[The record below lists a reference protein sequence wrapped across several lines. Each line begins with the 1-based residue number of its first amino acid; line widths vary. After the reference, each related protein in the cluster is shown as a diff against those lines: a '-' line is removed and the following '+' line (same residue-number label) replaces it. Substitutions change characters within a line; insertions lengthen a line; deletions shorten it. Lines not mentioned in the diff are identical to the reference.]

1 MKRKTATLFFLLAG
15 VLIAGAFIGG
25 NRHSFTTASM
35 HALVT
40 ASSEKDDSLAWKKV
54 DSLVNEGLTESALKL
69 LDPMFQGYKKTGNSP
84 LLVKTLMYRMR
95 LESYKEEAS
104 IVKAIALLEAETNA
118 AKGALRA
125 ILHSITAEV
134 YWRYYQQ
141 NRWRFYDRTRTTEF
155 KKDDIST
162 WDLSQIVSATVRH
175 YDLSLAGGA
184 LLKRTELVKYSDI
197 LLEGR
202 AVDKR
207 RPTLFDFL
215 AHRAVDVFMNE
226 EVELAQPA
234 YMFQL
239 DRAEYSGRYSEFASM
254 RLISRDSLSF
264 KFRALKI
271 LQELIAFHA
280 GDAEFDALVD
290 ADLKRL
296 DFVRAHSTVETRDSL
311 YLRSLEYLEERC
323 GNRAVAAEVSH
334 AIAVW
339 YVQKGRLYQP
349 RTLDQYKWF
358 IKKAVDLCLSAI
370 KKHPDSHG
378 ACLCKALRDE
388 LVARS
393 IAMEVEEVVLPDKPF
408 RMLCTWKNI
417 TQMWFRAIPMN
428 DEEYKKLRT
437 KYSYNEQDKLIQHL
451 RSMTAAAQWNTPIPD
466 DGDFQTHCA
475 EVKSPAL
482 ALGFYVLIAS
492 ANSDFTYPKN
502 GIALNT
508 VWVSR
513 LSYFGRNNK
522 SDYELY
528 VKDRETGLPVAKATV
543 KKIERVYDQ
552 KKREYSNVVR
562 STVTTDSE
570 GRAVFPSPLNPRTY
584 YSNPFHMEI
593 MYNKDRLVSDRDQ
606 YQYTRS
612 EKTSSSVQTFF
623 FTDRSI
629 YRPGQI
635 VYFKGI
641 VLKRKGDS
649 SSIVTRHKTTVEFR
663 DVNFNK
669 VAELPLVTN
678 EFGTM
683 NGQFIAPTG
692 VLNGQMSIQD
702 KGGSIYFSV
711 EEYKRPKFEVLPDPV
726 KGSFRLD
733 EMVTITG
740 QAKAFAGS
748 FVDGAQVKYRVV
760 RSTAYPP
767 WRYWWSFWYPPSPEM
782 EVTNGSTVTN
792 DTGTFS
798 VTFKAIPDR
807 SVSKSYNPTFA
818 YTIYFDV
825 TDISGE
831 TRSAQTGVSVG
842 YTAFDL
848 SVAIG
853 QQAEKGKDTA
863 FAIVAANTSGVPIP
877 AKGTIAVFRLTS
889 PAVPLRTRLWRKPDI
904 VIMNKREYNYFFPG
918 IPFANED
925 RIDTWQREKEVY
937 QKPFDT
943 KTDSLLRLSEMKGW
957 QSGVYA
963 VESRAKDTFG
973 QEVVSTQYFTLFS
986 RDESAPPYPV
996 CDWFTV
1002 VKGSGEPGEKA
1013 AFLIGSGEKDVRV
1026 LFEVEHKNAIVSKE
1040 WLTLSKSQK
1049 LIAVPIEEKH
1059 RGNFSVHF
1067 TWIRNGRNYR
1077 HDEQIVVPWT
1087 NKELSFSFATFRDK
1101 LLPGQKEE
1109 WRVTVCGHKKDK
1121 VAAEMVAAMYDA
1133 SLDAFR
1139 AHGWNFNI
1147 NPRFS
1152 SSLAWDMSAQFGEK
1166 AGELLSEGWNPS
1178 SSCPSIIY
1186 PYLNWFEYDG
1196 GGYSRVSRG
1205 KSKHFQFENSEVVG
1219 YIDAPAPMYM
1229 VAAQSSDEMS
1239 LNKSAAGGTAPP
1251 SAVPEKAAALK
1262 IKEEKQSGSD
1272 KASAGEGTRQ
1282 ELSSVKARANLNET
1296 AFFFPKLMTNEKGE
1310 VVLSFTMPEA
1320 LTRWKMLGFAHT
1332 KDLKFGT
1339 VTREL
1344 VTQKPLMVM
1353 PNLPRFLREGDRI
1366 ALSAK
1371 VSNLSDSSITGLAQ
1385 LMLFDATTMKP
1396 VDTAMGNLESIKK
1409 IAMSKGLSTPVTW
1422 EIKIPEGI
1430 PAVTVR
1436 IVAKAGV
1443 FTDGEESTLPLL
1455 TNRMLVT
1462 ETMPLPMRG
1471 KGEKKFTF
1479 EKLVSQAGG
1488 SSTLR
1493 NHRLT
1498 LEYTQN
1504 PAWYAVQALPYLMEF
1519 PYECAEQTFAR
1530 YYANTIAEHIAN
1542 STPKIKAVFDSWK
1555 SRSPDALLSN
1565 LEKNQELK
1573 SAILEETPWVMDG
1586 KNESESKK
1594 RIGLL
1599 FDLNKLADER
1609 SAAHRNLVKMQMSN
1623 GGWPWFT
1630 GMPDDRYIT
1639 QYIVTGFGRLR
1650 HLKMVD
1656 LSKDGALK
1664 TMVENAVRY
1673 TDDRIREDYEWVM
1686 KHASN
1691 PDSNHIGPLQI
1702 QYLYARTFFDEIAV
1716 LDRNRK
1722 AYEYYKGQATKYW
1735 LRNNRYQQGMIAL
1748 ALNRMGV
1755 DKIPVNI
1762 IRSLK
1767 ENSLAN
1773 EEMGMYWKEMYE
1785 GYFWY
1790 EAPIEAQAL
1799 YIEAFDEV
1807 THDSAAVEAMKVWL
1821 LKSKQTQ
1828 NWKTTRATAEACYA
1842 LLLRGTDIL
1851 TSSGDVTVTLGTLLV
1866 DPKKINDAPV
1876 EAGTGYFK
1884 TSWSGT
1890 EIKPDMGK
1898 VTVTK
1903 GQPGVAWG
1911 ALYWQYFEQLDK
1923 ITPAATPLNLSKK
1936 LFVKING
1943 DRGPVLKPVT
1953 DKGSLRVGDRI
1964 TVRIELRNDRDLEYV
1979 HMKDLRAAGFEPTNV
1994 FSGYRWQ
2001 DGLGYYESTRD
2012 VATHFF
2018 FGSLRKGTYVFEYD
2032 LVVNHKGDFSNGVTS
2047 IQCMYAPEFTSHS
2060 EGIRVR
2066 VGE

>member
-1 MKRKTATLFFLLAG
+1 MKRKTAVLFLLLAG
-15 VLIAGAFIGG
+15 VLIAGAIVGG
-25 NRHSFTTASM
+25 SRHSLIPASM
-35 HALVT
+35 YALMS
-40 ASSEKDDSLAWKKV
+40 AADKGDSLAWKKV
-54 DSLVNEGLTESALKL
+54 DSLVNQGLTESALKQL
-69 LDPMFQGYKKTGNSP
+69 EPMFQSYKKAGNP
-84 LLVKTLMYRMR
+84 PMLVKTLMYRMR
-95 LESYKEEAS
+95 LDSYKEEAS
-104 IVKAIALLEAETNA
+104 IVKSLALLEIETA
-118 AKGALRA
+118 GAKGALRA

-134 YWRYYQQ
+134 YWRYYQE
-141 NRWRFYDRTRTTEF
+141 NRWRFYDRTRTVDF
-155 KKDDIST
+155 QQDDITT
-162 WDLSQIVSATVRH
+162 WDLSQIVSATLRH
-175 YDLSLAGGA
+175 YDQSLADQD
-184 LLKRTELVKYSDI
+184 LLKKTELVKFSDI

-202 AVDKR
+202 TVNKR

-215 AHRAVDVFMNE
+215 AHRAVDVFMNAE
-226 EVELAQPA
+226 TDLTQPA
-234 YMFQL
+234 YVFQL
-239 DRAEYSGRYSEFASM
+239 DKAEYSGRYSEFASM
-254 RLISRDSLSF
+254 RLSTKDSLSF

-271 LQELIAFHA
+271 LQDLIAFHA
-280 GDAEFDALVD
+280 KDADFEALVD

-296 DFVRAHSTVETRDSL
+296 DFVREHSTVETRDSL

-323 GNRAVAAEVSH
+323 GSKAVAAEVSH
-334 AIAVW
+334 AIAQW
-339 YVQKGRLYQP
+339 YVEKGRLYQP
-349 RTLDQYKWF
+349 ETQEKYKWYS
-358 IKKAVDLCLSAI
+358 KKAVDICRNAM
-370 KKHPDSHG
+370 KKHPDSYG
-378 ACLCKALRDE
+378 ACLCKALKDE
-388 LVARS
+388 VVAKFIS
-393 IAMEVEEVVLPDKPF
+393 IEVEDVVLPDKPF
-408 RMLCTWKNI
+408 RMLCTWKNM

-428 DEEYKKLRT
+428 EEEYPKLRE
-437 KYSYNEQDKLIQHL
+437 KYGYDGQEKLIAHL
-451 RSMTAAAQWNTPIPD
+451 RGIKPAAHWNTPIPD

-482 ALGFYVLIAS
+482 GFGFYVLIAS
-492 ANSDFTYPKN
+492 ANADFTYPKN

-513 LSYFGRNNK
+513 LSYFGRTNK
-522 SDYELY
+522 GEYELY
-528 VKDRETGLPVAKATV
+528 VKDRETGLPVEKATV

-552 KKREYSNVVR
+552 TKREYSNVVR
-562 STVTTDSE
+562 ATVSTNND
-570 GRAVFPSPLNPRTY
+570 GRAVFPSPLKPKTY

-593 MYNKDRLVSDRDQ
+593 INNKDRLVTDREQ
-606 YQYTRS
+606 YHYYRS
-612 EKTSSSVQTFF
+612 EQTTTSIQTFF

-641 VLKRKGDS
+641 VLRRKGDS
-649 SSIVTRHKTTVEFR
+649 SAIVAHHKTTVEFR
-663 DVNFNK
+663 DANYNK
-669 VAELPLVTN
+669 VSKLSLVTN

-683 NGQFIAPTG
+683 NGQFTAPMG

-711 EEYKRPKFEVLPDPV
+711 EEYKRPRFEVMSDPV

-733 EMVTITG
+733 EKVTITG
-740 QAKAFAGS
+740 QAKAFAGA
-748 FVDGAQVKYRVV
+748 FIDGAQVKYRVV
-760 RSTAYPP
+760 RSTTYPP
-767 WRYWWSFWYPPSPEM
+767 RRHWWSFWYPPSPGM
-782 EVTNGSTVTN
+782 EITKGSTITN
-792 DTGTFS
+792 DTGSFA

-807 SVSKSYNPTFA
+807 SVSKNYNPVFT
-818 YTIYFDV
+818 YTVFLDV

-831 TRSAQTGVSVG
+831 TRSAQAGVSVG
-842 YTAFDL
+842 YAALDL

-853 QQAEKGKDTA
+853 QQAERGKDTA
-863 FAIVAANTSGVPIP
+863 FAIVATNTSGVPVP
-877 AKGTIAVFRLTS
+877 AKGTITVFRLKS
-889 PAVPLRTRLWRKPDI
+889 PDVPLRTRLWRKPDI
-904 VIMNKREYNYFFPG
+904 FIMNKREYNHFFPG
-918 IPFANED
+918 IPYANED
-925 RIDTWQREKEVY
+925 RIDTWPQEKEVY
-937 QKPFDT
+937 RKPFDT
-943 KTDSLLRLSEMKGW
+943 KTDSLLKLMEMKNW
-957 QSGVYA
+957 QQGVYA
-963 VESRAKDTFG
+963 VESRAKDRFG
-973 QEVVSTQYFTLFS
+973 QEVVTTQYFTLFS
-986 RDESAPPYPV
+986 RDENAPPYPM

-1002 VKGSGEPGEKA
+1002 VKGSGEPGEMA

-1026 LFEVEHKNAIVSKE
+1026 LFEVEHKNQIAVKE
-1040 WLTLSKSQK
+1040 WLILSKSQK
-1049 LIAVPIEEKH
+1049 LITVPIEEKH

-1067 TWIRNGRNYR
+1067 TWIKNGRNYR

-1087 NKELSFSFATFRDK
+1087 NKELAFSFESFRNK
-1101 LLPGQKEE
+1101 LPPGQEEE
-1109 WRVTVCGHKKDK
+1109 WKIVIAGHKKDK

-1139 AHGWNFNI
+1139 PHGWYFNI
-1147 NPRFS
+1147 NPTFG
-1152 SSLAWDMSAQFGEK
+1152 SSLTWDISGQFGEK
-1166 AGELLSEGWNPS
+1166 AAELLSDGWNPS
-1178 SSCPSIIY
+1178 SSCPSITY
-1186 PYLNWFEYDG
+1186 PFLNWFGSDG
-1196 GGYSRVSRG
+1196 WDSYAGYGGMPLARRHRAMLNAADAPVYMAEAAS
-1205 KSKHFQFENSEVVG
+1205 
-1219 YIDAPAPMYM
+1219 APAP
-1229 VAAQSSDEMS
+1229 VLAKTKAPQAAPPEAKPIVDKGIGM
-1239 LNKSAAGGTAPP
+1239 AGSGKTAPKP
-1251 SAVPEKAAALK
+1251 
-1262 IKEEKQSGSD
+1262 
-1272 KASAGEGTRQ
+1272 ASAPD
-1282 ELSSVKARANLNET
+1282 LAAVKARANLNET
-1296 AFFFPKLMTNEKGE
+1296 AFFFPKLLTNDKGE

-1320 LTRWKMLGFAHT
+1320 LTRWKMLGFAHS

-1339 VTREL
+1339 VTKEL
-1344 VTQKPLMVM
+1344 ITQKSLMVM
-1353 PNLPRFLREGDRI
+1353 PNLPRFLRENDRI
-1366 ALSAK
+1366 TLSAK
-1371 VSNLSDSSITGLAQ
+1371 VTNLSDSALSGSAQ
-1385 LMLFDATTMKP
+1385 LMLFDATTGNP
-1396 VDTAMGNLESIKK
+1396 VDTAMGNIAAIKSLTVK
-1409 IAMSKGLSTPVTW
+1409 KGLSSAVAW
-1422 EIKIPEGI
+1422 EIKVPEGI

-1436 IVAKAGV
+1436 IVAKAGD
-1443 FTDGEESTLPLL
+1443 FTDGEENTLPLL

-1488 SSTLR
+1488 SSTLSH
-1493 NHRLT
+1493 HRLT

-1530 YYANTIAEHIAN
+1530 YYANTIAAHIAN

-1586 KNESESKK
+1586 KDESESKK

-1623 GGWPWFT
+1623 GGWPWFA

-1650 HLKMVD
+1650 HLKMAD

-1664 TMVENAVRY
+1664 TMVENALRY

-1686 KHASN
+1686 KHATD
-1691 PDSNHIGPLQI
+1691 PDSNHLGPLQI
-1702 QYLYARTFFDEIAV
+1702 QYLYARTFFKEIAV
-1716 LDRNRK
+1716 QNRNKK
-1722 AYEYYKGQATKYW
+1722 AYDYYKGQAVKYW

-1748 ALNRMGV
+1748 ALYRMGV
-1755 DKIPVNI
+1755 EKVPVNI

-1767 ENSLAN
+1767 ENALSS

-1785 GYFWY
+1785 GYYWY
-1790 EAPIEAQAL
+1790 EAPIETQAL

-1807 THDSAAVEAMKVWL
+1807 THDTASVEAMKVWL

-1842 LLLRGTDIL
+1842 LLLRGTDL
-1851 TSSGDVTVTLGTLLV
+1851 LANNGDVTVTLGTLLV
-1866 DPKKINDAPV
+1866 DPKKIKDTPV

-1884 TSWSGT
+1884 TSWSGA

-1898 VTVTK
+1898 VTVSK

-1923 ITPAATPLNLSKK
+1923 ITPAVTPLKLTKK
-1936 LFVKING
+1936 LFVKRLS
-1943 DRGPVLKPVT
+1943 DRGPALDPISSSSTLK
-1953 DKGSLRVGDRI
+1953 VGDKI
-1964 TVRIELRNDRDLEYV
+1964 TVRIELRSDRDLEYV

-2012 VATHFF
+2012 AATHFF

-2060 EGIRVR
+2060 EGIRVK
-2066 VGE
+2066 VGG